1 MNNEFPAVKMTGI
14 YKEFPYVVANNQI
27 DFQAEWG
34 TVHALLGEN
43 GAGKTTLMN
52 ILSGVYKQDKGEIF
66 INGKL
71 ASINSPNDAIDL
83 GIGMVRQN
91 FSLVDVLTVTENV
104 ILGLKQLKFFLPKQA
119 LIADIE
125 KISKEYNLDI
135 SPNAQICRLSMG
147 ERQRVEIVKLL
158 YRNVD
163 ILILDEPTSILTP
176 QQVNTFF
183 KVLRQMAAE
192 GKCVILITHKLDEVC
207 RIADYVTVLRDG
219 KKIKTLS
226 TGEINKKDLAELMVG
241 RQFSPQIRRRNNRI
255 GKAILTVENVSA
267 RKDNG
272 LWAVN
277 DVSFEL
283 RESEILGIA
292 GVAGNGQEE
301 LAEILGGLRP
311 VEKGTI
317 FIKGENTTNFSTM
330 EMINLGMSHIPEDR
344 LGVGLIPSMNIEEN
358 LILKNYRKPPLS
370 KGPLIDQENVQK
382 FSEKLIRQFNIQ
394 GHSQSTP
401 VSFLSGGN
409 IQRVILAREIS
420 SDHSLLIAVHPTSG
434 LDIGA
439 TDFVHK
445 QLLDQAEAGI
455 SILLI
460 SEDLDE
466 LLLLSDRIAVMFAG
480 NIMGVVDPDH
490 TSSEEIGL
498 LMAGETPNAT
508 AGNQSRNQVKV

>member
-1 MNNEFPAVKMTGI
+1 MNNEFSAVKMKGI
-14 YKEFPYVVANNQI
+14 YKEFPYIVANKNI

-34 TVHALLGEN
+34 TIHALLGEN

-52 ILSGVYKQDKGEIF
+52 ILSGVYKQDNGEIF
-66 INGKL
+66 INNKL
-71 ASINSPNDAIDL
+71 ASINSPNDAIEL

-91 FSLVDVLTVTENV
+91 FSLVDVLTVTENI
-104 ILGLKQLKFFLPKQA
+104 ILGLKNVKFFIPKQE

-125 KISKEYNLDI
+125 KISKEYHLDI

-176 QQVNTFF
+176 HQVDSFF
-183 KVLRQMAAE
+183 KVLRQMASE

-207 RIADYVTVLRDG
+207 HIADYVTVLRDG
-219 KKIKTLS
+219 EKIKTLS
-226 TGEINKKDLAELMVG
+226 KEEINKKDLAYLMVG
-241 RQFSPQIRRRNNRI
+241 RQFTPQIRERNKKI
-255 GKAILTVENVSA
+255 GKTLLAIENVSA
-267 RKDNG
+267 IKDNG
-272 LWAVN
+272 LRALN
-277 DVSFEL
+277 DVSLEL
-283 RESEILGIA
+283 HESEILGIA

-301 LAEILGGLRP
+301 LAEILGRLRP
-311 VEKGTI
+311 VVKGKI
-317 FIKGENTTNFSTM
+317 LINGENVTNISSM
-330 EMINLGMSHIPEDR
+330 QMINHGVSHIPEDR
-344 LGVGLIPSMNIEEN
+344 LGVGLIPSMSIEKN
-358 LILKNYRKPPLS
+358 LILKNYRKPPIS
-370 KGPLIDQENVQK
+370 KGPLIDHESVSK
-382 FSEKLIRQFNIQ
+382 FSNQLIRQFNIQ
-394 GHSQSTP
+394 GQSQSTP

-409 IQRVILAREIS
+409 VQRVILAREIS
-420 SDHSLLIAVHPTSG
+420 SDHSFLIAVHPTSG

-466 LLLLSDRIAVMFAG
+466 LLLLCDRIAVMFAG
-480 NIMGVVDPDH
+480 KIMGVVDPDN

-498 LMAGETPNAT
+498 LMTGETPERSEAYQPKINAM
-508 AGNQSRNQVKV
+508 